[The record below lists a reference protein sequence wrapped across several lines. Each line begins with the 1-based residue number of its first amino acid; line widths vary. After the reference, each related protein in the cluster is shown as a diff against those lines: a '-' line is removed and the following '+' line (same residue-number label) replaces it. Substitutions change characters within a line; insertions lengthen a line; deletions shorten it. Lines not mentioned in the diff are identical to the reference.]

1 MNIETVDVSENKRV
15 PTMASALVIVD
26 VQSYFTQ
33 PTGSFD
39 SAADSASADAFYAR
53 VDDLIIP
60 NLQRLLGFYRDNDW
74 PIYFTEMGSL
84 RADGADLPRALR
96 NVNAASFSATGQ
108 AAIPRLNDLRARIDE
123 RIEPAAGEVVIRK
136 TTTGTLASSP
146 LAQNLRALDCLSV
159 RVTGIVTDCCVSQ
172 TARELADQ
180 DFDVSIVE
188 DACGSFVTAHH
199 RAVLEIFANFYGAI
213 ESTTAVIEA
222 P

>member
-1 MNIETVDVSENKRV
+1 MGENNRDT
-15 PTMASALVIVD
+15 TMRSALVVVD
-26 VQSYFTQ
+26 VQTYFTQ
-33 PTGSFD
+33 PMGSFD
-39 SAADSASADAFYAR
+39 GAADSGNVAAFYDR
-53 VDDLIIP
+53 VDELVIP
-60 NLQRLLGFYRDNDW
+60 NLQRLLAHYRNNDL

-96 NVNAASFSATGQ
+96 NANAASQSATGKP
-108 AAIPRLNDLRARIDE
+108 AIPPLDDVRARTDK
-123 RIEPAAGEVVIRK
+123 RIEPVAGEVVIRK

-159 RVTGIVTDCCVSQ
+159 RVAGIVTDCCVSQ

-188 DACGSFVTAHH
+188 DACASFVPAHH
-199 RAVLEIFANFYGAI
+199 RAVLEVFANFYGSVESSNTAI
-213 ESTTAVIEA
+213 AA